1 MSMKVRLP
9 SDNLTPAQLKQLNGP
24 VIEYNTGRPMKWAE
38 LLELPD
44 DVRKGYLEKL
54 RDEYKA
60 TQIMLAGMLGI
71 SITTFRRSSQKW
83 GLEFPKTGGHLAE
96 KDRRRWEAFLGQ
108 PCSQAAQEGPG
119 AEKAPEPVKDKPTHL
134 PPRSGSMTFHGPADA
149 ALRTMQEALRDAPCI
164 MTITWETEGWA

>member
-24 VIEYNTGRPMKWAE
+24 VIEYNTGRPMKWSE

-44 DVRKGYLEKL
+44 DVRKGYLERL

-71 SITTFRRSSQKW
+71 SITTMRRNCGKW
-83 GLEFPKTGGHLAE
+83 GITFPKTGGHLAE
-96 KDRRRWEAFLGQ
+96 KDRRRWEEFLGAES
-108 PCSQAAQEGPG
+108 SQDAPVPLVGEGR
-119 AEKAPEPVKDKPTHL
+119 APEPAGYKPPHL
-134 PPRSGSMTFHGPADA
+134 TPHSGSMTFHGPAAD

-164 MTITWETEGWA
+164 MTITWETEE